1 MEVYFIGDFI
11 FMEKEMKKKISI
23 AVLSLIGIVT
33 TIKLAI
39 IYYNANFNP
48 YALSS
53 FCSVNDF
60 IDCDGV
66 AKTIESQFFGI
77 PLAYWGLFLYSFILM
92 LLCAPKLKNYK
103 LLKFLEVFK
112 NPLDYIAS
120 LGLLAFIIS
129 MSLLCIS
136 LFEIKKLCVLCAF
149 TYILD
154 LLIAC
159 IATDFKNGGF
169 IHSVKQSFRDFLDA
183 VKVKSYLIAFIIV
196 MLAAA
201 GFLAYTGITYKFTPQ
216 VKRQLEYREFSH
228 KKNQY
233 AVKGNILGDKNAKI
247 KLYIFSD
254 YQCPI
259 CPVHNVMMHK
269 LVKELKGIQI
279 IHRNLPLDTDCNP
292 YLQTPFHYGSC
303 VDARYVIAAGKQGK
317 LWDMNN
323 ILFEHK
329 PQTEVEILRLAKP
342 LGLDIQKLQ
351 EDANSPETIRELKE
365 DIDFAHKHGINGT
378 PTTMIGNDI
387 YVGVRNYKEFKELVE
402 KLGAKKR

>member
-1 MEVYFIGDFI
+1 
-11 FMEKEMKKKISI
+11 MEKEMKKKISI
-23 AVLSLIGIVT
+23 IVIAIIGIIT

-39 IYYNANFNP
+39 IYFNANFNP

-53 FCSVNDF
+53 FCSINEF
-60 IDCDGV
+60 IDCDGI
-66 AKTIESQFFGI
+66 ARTTESQFLGI
-77 PLAYWGLFLYSFILM
+77 PLAYWGLFFYSFVLIFL
-92 LLCAPKLKNYK
+92 ASPKLKNFK

-120 LGLLAFIIS
+120 LGLLSFIIS
-129 MSLLCIS
+129 ITLLCIS

-149 TYILD
+149 TYCLN

-169 IHSVKQSFRDFLDA
+169 IHSIKQSVLDFLDA
-183 VKVKSYLIAFIIV
+183 IKNRAYLIAFIIV
-196 MLAAA
+196 MLCAA
-201 GFLAYTGITYKFTPQ
+201 GFLTYSRVTFKFAPQ
-216 VKRQLEYREFSH
+216 VKNQMEYKEFSH

-233 AVKGNILGDKNAKI
+233 AVKGNILGDAGAPI
-247 KLYIFSD
+247 QIYVFSD

-269 LVKELKGIQI
+269 LAKEMKGIQI

-292 YLQTPFHYGSC
+292 YLQAPFHYGSC
-303 VDARYVIAAGKQGK
+303 VDARYSIAAEEQGK

-329 PQTEVEILRLAKP
+329 PQTEAEILKLAKKMDF
-342 LGLDIQKLQ
+342 DIQKLQ
-351 EDANSPETIRELKE
+351 QDANSVATNEKLRQ
-365 DIDFAHKHGINGT
+365 DIDFAYKHGINGT
-378 PTTMIGNDI
+378 PSMMIGKDI
-387 YVGVRNYKEFKELVE
+387 YIGVKPYKEFKEMVE
-402 KLGAKKR
+402 KLGAEKR